1 MLLEKDEYPFHSDL
15 YSSQKSISP
24 LSGNTSSVQH
34 GNHTIT
40 FGNANKTDME
50 HETGHKNISM
60 SDSAKNLVGKHS
72 EGIKTPIASTT
83 RVSVKNNKTGL
94 ETHHH
99 VMMSGKNNSNCLLST
114 LGKHDDEDRFSS
126 SHVDHLSSSHDKNHS
141 TVLKDYLNRGTSLKE
156 SRNISSFSN
165 FSNKNTIDKQIKP
178 KEVSNH
184 IETADIKQPAKPNYI
199 SKHIEPKVVHP
210 IIKQEVPSIPVT
222 KTNTIKPQG
231 KLKGI
236 LK

>member
-1 MLLEKDEYPFHSDL
+1 
-15 YSSQKSISP
+15 
-24 LSGNTSSVQH
+24 
-34 GNHTIT
+34 
-40 FGNANKTDME
+40 
-50 HETGHKNISM
+50 M

-72 EGIKTPIASTT
+72 DGIKTPIASTT

-114 LGKHDDEDRFSS
+114 LGKHDQ
-126 SHVDHLSSSHDKNHS
+126 DKNHS
-141 TVLKDYLNRGTSLKE
+141 TVLKDYLNRGTTLKE
-156 SRNISSFSN
+156 NRNISSFSN

-178 KEVSNH
+178 KKVSNH